1 MVLTAAGEAIS
12 VATADGGGGEALES
26 DKTSKQEAARH
37 KHLWAAVAR
46 CEHGVSHPVA
56 AALRAHA
63 ATLVAGSASDQ
74 GRGGLQVIKAG
85 GRMQQADSGGGARSR
100 HAGVM
105 HAEQQAAHQ
114 QDRKIG
120 KVETF
125 VGEGVVCEYE
135 GVGQGGRGGGGV
147 AVGSERLMARLG
159 AQGRMDAVREVGGG
173 ESVEAIVKLWEES
186 GYSVCVCMCV
196 CMHV

>member
-1 MVLTAAGEAIS
+1 M
-12 VATADGGGGEALES
+12 
-26 DKTSKQEAARH
+26 
-37 KHLWAAVAR
+37 
-46 CEHGVSHPVA
+46 
-56 AALRAHA
+56 
-63 ATLVAGSASDQ
+63 
-74 GRGGLQVIKAG
+74 IKAG